1 MNYSEIIAAISH
13 PVFSTERNG
22 RIRFCNAAATQKLRL
37 NAGGILSVCKPL
49 WEEVYEYISSA
60 KNAACMHID
69 NLEIYENLF
78 KIQVKISRE
87 TAGGVFIFYAE
98 DVTEKEKY
106 KGAVKRFK
114 EQAKQLDAIVHATS
128 DGVWVCDA
136 DSRITLINPAAER
149 INHVKKEE
157 IIGKSM
163 YELVSTGF
171 IDRSAV
177 IEVIKTEAPVSL
189 LQHREGRKLASTGTP
204 VFDERGNLTTV
215 VVSTQDVTELDQLRK
230 ELDRQEMLNNT
241 YRSQIIELEKKT
253 IDGVE
258 FIAKSRNIRYVYQQ
272 ALKVSHFDSTVLLF
286 GESGT
291 GKGFFARLIH
301 HRSKRSK
308 KPFISINCGAI
319 PDSLIESE
327 LFGYEKGAFTG
338 AQARKRGLIEV
349 ADGGVLFLDEIAELP
364 MAAQV
369 KLLKFIEDGEVTRVG
384 STQHQ
389 KVNVKIIAATHRDLA
404 SLVRERKFRED
415 LFYRLNVIPIRIP
428 PLRERK
434 DCLLPLINYYIGKIC
449 RLNKVKKS
457 LSKDA
462 LDCLLKFKYPGN
474 IRQLINLCER
484 LVVMTDREVVQMEDL
499 PQEVICTIPQG
510 SQSSMINTRK
520 TLKAVLEDVER
531 LMIDQAA
538 KACSNQ
544 MEMAEQ
550 LGISQASV
558 ARKVKKYTVHD
569 G

>member
-1 MNYSEIIAAISH
+1 MSYSEIIGAISH
-13 PVFSTERNG
+13 PVFSTEPNG
-22 RIRFCNAAATQKLRL
+22 LIRFCNAAATEKLGL
-37 NAGGILSVCKPL
+37 NAGEMLSACPPL
-49 WEEVYEYISSA
+49 WKEVRGYISSA
-60 KNAACMHID
+60 KNAAGMHID
-69 NLEIYENLF
+69 TLAVYGNLF
-78 KIQVKISRE
+78 KIRIRTSRE
-87 TAGGVFIFYAE
+87 TAGGIFIFYAE

-106 KGAVKRFK
+106 KEAVKRFK
-114 EQAKQLDAIVHATS
+114 EQAKQLDAIVSATS

-149 INHVKKEE
+149 INQVKKED

-171 IDRSAV
+171 IDKSAV
-177 IEVIKTEAPVSL
+177 IEVIKTGAPVSL

-204 VFDERGNLTTV
+204 VFDEDGNLTTV

-230 ELDRQEMLNNT
+230 ELDRQEMLNDT

-258 FIAKSRNIRYVYQQ
+258 FIAKSRNIRYVYRQ

-369 KLLKFIEDGEVTRVG
+369 KLLKFIEDGEVIRVG
-384 STQHQ
+384 STRHQ

-404 SLVRERKFRED
+404 GLVREKKFRED

-434 DCLLPLINYYIGKIC
+434 ECLIPLINYYIGKIC
-449 RLNKVKKS
+449 RLNKVKKN

-474 IRQLINLCER
+474 IRQLINICER
-484 LVVMTDREVVQMEDL
+484 LVVMTDKQVIQMADL
-499 PQEVICTIPQG
+499 PREITCAIPRGAQPG
-510 SQSSMINTRK
+510 MINTQR
-520 TLKAVLEDVER
+520 TLKAVLEEVEQ
-531 LMIDQAA
+531 LMITQAA
-538 KACSNQ
+538 KACSSQ
-544 MEMAEQ
+544 MKMAEQ
-550 LGISQASV
+550 LGISQATV
-558 ARKVKKYTVHD
+558 ARKMKKYTAYK

>member
-37 NAGGILSVCKPL
+37 NAGGMFSACKPL
-49 WEEVYEYISSA
+49 WEEAHEYISSA
-60 KNAACMHID
+60 KNAAGMHID
-69 NLEIYENLF
+69 NLEIYDNRF
-78 KIQVKISRE
+78 KIQVNISRE
-87 TAGGVFIFYAE
+87 TARDVFIFYAE

-106 KGAVKRFK
+106 KEAVKRFK
-114 EQAKQLDAIVHATS
+114 EQAKQLDAIVNATS

-157 IIGKSM
+157 VIGKSM

-177 IEVIKTEAPVSL
+177 IEVIKTEAPISL
-189 LQHREGRKLASTGTP
+189 LQRREGRKLTSTGTP
-204 VFDERGNLTTV
+204 VFDENGNLTTV

-230 ELDRQEMLNNT
+230 ELDRQEMLNDT

-272 ALKVSHFDSTVLLF
+272 ALKVSRFDSTVLLF

-301 HRSKRSK
+301 HRSKRSE
-308 KPFISINCGAI
+308 KPFISINCGAL

-384 STQHQ
+384 STQYQ
-389 KVNVKIIAATHRDLA
+389 KVNVKIIAATHRDL
-404 SLVRERKFRED
+404 SSRVRERKFRED

-484 LVVMTDREVVQMEDL
+484 LVVMTDREVVQMADL
-499 PQEVICTIPQG
+499 PQEIICTIPQG

-520 TLKAVLEDVER
+520 ALKAVLEDVEK

-538 KACSNQ
+538 KACSTQ

-558 ARKVKKYTVHD
+558 ARKVKKYAVH
-569 G
+569 GG